1 MTPSLVALHIA
12 DDPVSWEEI
21 GFAVEGDTC
30 LLGTVELR
38 FLGRGAGRGLTGWT
52 LGGASSTDLDGLN
65 TTLEDPPPPRDAP
78 AHANGAVGLD
88 HVVVFTPGFDR
99 TLAALE
105 SAGFEVRRIAEIGVE
120 YAPVK
125 RAFYRL
131 DSVVLEVVD
140 QHSDD
145 VDPSGPAFFWGIA
158 VTVADVDRLADELG
172 DRTKGARDAIQPG
185 RRIAPLARSA
195 GLSLPVALMSPEPGR
210 SATAGT

>member
-12 DDPVSWEEI
+12 DDPAAWEEI

-30 LLGTVELR
+30 VLGAVELR
-38 FLGRGAGRGLTGWT
+38 FLGRGAGRGLSGWT
-52 LGGASSTDLDGLN
+52 LSGASSTDLDGLD
-65 TTLEDPPPPRDAP
+65 TTLEDPPAPRDAP

-131 DSVVLEVVD
+131 GSVVLEVVD
-140 QHSDD
+140 QQGDD

-158 VTVADVDRLADELG
+158 VIVSDIESLADRLGERNTSG
-172 DRTKGARDAIQPG
+172 VRDAIQPG
-185 RRIAPLARSA
+185 RRIVPLRRAA
-195 GLSLPVALMSPEPGR
+195 GLSLPVAFMSPEPAR
-210 SATAGT
+210 R